1 MSNSSKVPTII
12 SNSLVLLTIAG
23 FAWIF
28 IQLPQDWYRPTEL
41 ATLLGS
47 ARMMILVANFYIVL
61 LPIIFILAVA
71 ALLMRPKTWSWNLL
85 ILLLPLIPAEAAHFW
100 GAYCWINKELVSGAI
115 NSWTFSTFQNLTNL
129 AVLRLRYHDIS
140 YRSARLERRAP
151 VRDTCAGE
159 RGINLLRNRIL
170 CSYGIIRQLAVM
182 R

>member
-12 SNSLVLLTIAG
+12 SICLVLLTIAG

-41 ATLLGS
+41 AILLGS

-100 GAYCWINKELVSGAI
+100 GAYCWINKELVSGVI

-129 AVLRLRYHDIS
+129 AVFSGFVIMIS
-140 YRSARLERRAP
+140 AIALPDWKGARRFAILVLANE
-151 VRDTCAGE
+151 VLICSGTVSCAAMASSGSW
-159 RGINLLRNRIL
+159 L
-170 CSYGIIRQLAVM
+170 
-182 R
+182 